1 MRNHAKPCESVQ
13 GLQLSCPP
21 QPEHSPLR
29 NAEQVAMRC
38 LLAEIDLTMA
48 VDGYP
53 RVSELTRDALRR
65 IGE

>member
-1 MRNHAKPCESVQ
+1 
-13 GLQLSCPP
+13 
-21 QPEHSPLR
+21 
-29 NAEQVAMRC
+29 MRC